1 MATSSVGKKIAS
13 KTRKKPAAKEVR
25 LKLVYIDFW
34 SAVKF
39 SFLVSACLAV
49 VSFVATILGFIVLL
63 QTGVFNSLNTVFM
76 DVVSGDDFNLSNM
89 LGLPQV
95 AGFAF
100 VVAIL
105 NVIVGT
111 ALGAVG
117 SIIYNQ
123 LVRVLGGFQLGFT
136 SN

>member
-1 MATSSVGKKIAS
+1 MSNTVADKLAK
-13 KTRKKPAAKEVR
+13 KTRKKAPAKQVR

-39 SFLVSACLAV
+39 SFLVSICFAIVSV
-49 VSFVATILGFIVLL
+49 VSTVLIYTVL
-63 QTGVFNSLNTVFM
+63 TQTGVFAQVDTLFMDIVGEDNSLMKLIGF
-76 DVVSGDDFNLSNM
+76 
-89 LGLPQV
+89 PQV
-95 AGFAF
+95 FGFA
-100 VVAIL
+100 VVVGIL
-105 NVIVGT
+105 NTIVGT

-117 SIIYNQ
+117 SLVYNL

>member
-1 MATSSVGKKIAS
+1 MATSVAKKLSGKT
-13 KTRKKPAAKEVR
+13 TRKPAAKEVR

-39 SFLVSACLAV
+39 SFLVSTCLAIV
-49 VSFVATILGFIVLL
+49 GFVATILVFVVLL
-63 QTGVFNSLNTVFM
+63 QTGVFNSINELFM

-95 AGFAF
+95 AGFAL
-100 VVAIL
+100 VVGIL
-105 NVIVGT
+105 NIIVGT
-111 ALGAVG
+111 ALGAVA

>member
-1 MATSSVGKKIAS
+1 MATSVAKKLS
-13 KTRKKPAAKEVR
+13 SRTTRKPAAKEVR

-39 SFLVSACLAV
+39 SFLVSTCLAV
-49 VSFVATILGFIVLL
+49 VGFVATILVFVVLL
-63 QTGVFNSLNTVFM
+63 QTGVFNSINELFM
-76 DVVSGDDFNLSNM
+76 DVVSGDDFNLANM

-95 AGFAF
+95 AGFAL
-100 VVAIL
+100 VVGIL
-105 NVIVGT
+105 NIIVGT
-111 ALGAVG
+111 ALGAVA
-117 SIIYNQ
+117 SIVYNQ

>member
-1 MATSSVGKKIAS
+1 MSNTVADKLVK
-13 KTRKKPAAKEVR
+13 KTRKKAPSKQVR

-39 SFLVSACLAV
+39 SFLVSICLAIVSV
-49 VSFVATILGFIVLL
+49 VSTVLIYTVLL
-63 QTGVFNSLNTVFM
+63 QTGVLARVDEVFM
-76 DVVSGDDFNLSNM
+76 DVVGEDSSLMNV

-95 AGFAF
+95 FGFAV

-105 NVIVGT
+105 NIIVGT
-111 ALGAVG
+111 ALGAVA
-117 SIIYNQ
+117 SLIYNL

>member
-1 MATSSVGKKIAS
+1 MATSTAGKKIAS
-13 KTRKKPAAKEVR
+13 KTRRKPAAKEVR

-49 VSFVATILGFIVLL
+49 VGFVATILVFIVLL
-63 QTGVFNSLNTVFM
+63 QTGVFNSVNELFM
-76 DVVSGDDFNLSNM
+76 DVVSGDDFSLANM

-95 AGFAF
+95 AGFALI
-100 VVAIL
+100 VAIL
-105 NVIVGT
+105 NTIVGT

-117 SIIYNQ
+117 SIVYNQ
-123 LVRVLGGFQLGFT
+123 IVRVLGGFQLGFT

>member
-1 MATSSVGKKIAS
+1 MATSVAKKLSS
-13 KTRKKPAAKEVR
+13 KTTRKPAAKEVR

-39 SFLVSACLAV
+39 SFLVSTCLAV
-49 VSFVATILGFIVLL
+49 VGFVATILVFVVLL
-63 QTGVFNSLNTVFM
+63 QTGVFNSINELFM
-76 DVVSGDDFNLSNM
+76 DVVSGDDFNLANM

-95 AGFAF
+95 AGFAL
-100 VVAIL
+100 VVGIL
-105 NVIVGT
+105 NIIVGT
-111 ALGAVG
+111 ALGAVA
-117 SIIYNQ
+117 SIVYNQ